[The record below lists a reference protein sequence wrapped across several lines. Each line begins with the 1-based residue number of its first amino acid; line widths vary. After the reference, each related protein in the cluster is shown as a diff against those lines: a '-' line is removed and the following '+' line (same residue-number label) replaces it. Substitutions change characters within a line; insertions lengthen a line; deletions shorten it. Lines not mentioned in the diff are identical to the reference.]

1 MGTLVKILWLK
12 LMLKKGKTYIDAS
25 AIKVTDKTSVFKL
38 NFNLSNVK
46 AFENRVVANNSE

>member
-12 LMLKKGKTYIDAS
+12 LTLKKGKTCIDVP

-38 NFNLSNVK
+38 NFNLSK
-46 AFENRVVANNSE
+46 KTIQRESYF